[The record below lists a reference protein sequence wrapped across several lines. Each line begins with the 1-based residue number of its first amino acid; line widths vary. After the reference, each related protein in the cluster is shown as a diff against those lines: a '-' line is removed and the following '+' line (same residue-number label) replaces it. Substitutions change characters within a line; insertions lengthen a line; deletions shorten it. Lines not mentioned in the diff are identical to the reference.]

1 MKGYWPDGSERGRRY
16 DESHDSWSKWFA
28 LAFLT
33 IDSGDLG
40 LNVGLGL
47 EYGDRAGNGACVE
60 LNKLLRDGSR
70 SPFVVLGLISGR
82 ADSSP
87 KDLSGG
93 GMLYGPRLCC
103 SDKESGSGRGAFQL
117 LRSSRCSGNEVGYIR
132 PLFNSP
138 SLKELILI
146 WSCVKDRSNIEV
158 IAGGCAYICDI
169 GPEFTENG

>member
-1 MKGYWPDGSERGRRY
+1 M
-16 DESHDSWSKWFA
+16 
-28 LAFLT
+28 
-33 IDSGDLG
+33 
-40 LNVGLGL
+40 NVGLGL

-60 LNKLLRDGSR
+60 LNKLLKDGSR

-93 GMLYGPRLCC
+93 GMVYGPRLCC
-103 SDKESGSGRGAFQL
+103 SDSESGSGRGAFQL
-117 LRSSRCSGNEVGYIR
+117 LRSSRCSGKEVGYIR

-146 WSCVKDRSNIEV
+146 WSWVKDRSNIEV

-169 GPEFTENG
+169 GPEFTEKGWSSRGCS